1 MRGSRT
7 DARRHRHFRVRK
19 KVHGTATRPR
29 LTVFRSNKHIYAQVI
44 DDDAG
49 VTIAAASS
57 REGRFADSSLDVET
71 ANQVGKLVGARAK
84 ESGIDSIVFDRSGF
98 AYHGRVKALADGA
111 REAGL
116 EF

>member
-1 MRGSRT
+1 MRGSRP

-19 KVHGTATRPR
+19 RVHGTATRPR
-29 LTVFRSNKHIYAQVI
+29 LAVFRSNRHIYAQVI

-57 REGRFADSSLDVET
+57 REGTLAQSSLTVDLATEI
-71 ANQVGKLVGARAK
+71 GKLVGARAK
-84 ESGIDSIVFDRSGF
+84 EAGIDAIVFDRGGF
-98 AYHGRVKALADGA
+98 TYHGRVKALADGA